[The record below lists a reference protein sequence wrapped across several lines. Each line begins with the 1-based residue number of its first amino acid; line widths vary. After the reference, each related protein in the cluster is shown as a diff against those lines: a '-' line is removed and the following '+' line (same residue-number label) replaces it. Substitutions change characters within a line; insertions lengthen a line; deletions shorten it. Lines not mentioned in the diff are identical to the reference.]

1 MASGS
6 FGTGLPTVAAGVP
19 AVEISGLRKE
29 FRGLRGGRRV
39 ALHDMNML
47 VEAGSVHGFLGPNGA
62 GKTTTIRSLLGLIR
76 PDAGEMNIFGHEV
89 PRDLRTVIPNIGTVV
104 EGAQFF
110 GNFSAR
116 RNLRLLAAMAKVRST
131 RVDEVL
137 ELVGLRDRARDKVKG
152 FSLGMRQRLAIGA
165 TLLKEPLLL
174 ILDEPNNGLDPAGIR
189 EIRDLMRALGDGG
202 VTVLLS
208 SHQLL
213 EVQQVCD
220 SVSIVAHGRHVVT
233 GPVTD
238 VLATAARGEVLVRVD
253 EPQTAAGLLR
263 DGVMTVTTRP
273 DHLIVTDCDDPARI
287 TQLLARRRLYVS
299 ELTPLEPDLE
309 DVFLEL
315 TGTAPGATEAEAEA
329 AARSNEGLP
338 SYAPQHAPAP
348 ALPGR
353 HAAPED
359 IQPVLA
365 SELAGVDLRDDANDL
380 LDQTIGAPPPAR
392 GEV

>member
-6 FGTGLPTVAAGVP
+6 LMAGLPGVA
-19 AVEISGLRKE
+19 SGGARDRGQRGLHKE

-47 VEAGSVHGFLGPNGA
+47 VEAGTVHGFLGPNGA

-89 PRDLRTVIPNIGTVV
+89 PRDLRSVIQNIGTVV

-116 RNLRLLAAMAKVRST
+116 RNLRMLATLAKVRST

-137 ELVGLRDRARDKVKG
+137 ELVGLRDRAGDKVKG

-208 SHQLL
+208 SHQQLL

-233 GPVTD
+233 GPVSD

-263 DGVMTVTTRP
+263 DAGMTVTTRP
-273 DHLIVTDCDDPARI
+273 DHLIVTDVDDPARI

-309 DVFLEL
+309 DVFFWSSP
-315 TGTAPGATEAEAEA
+315 APRRVPPRPRASWPGATRVCPAMP
-329 AARSNEGLP
+329 P
-338 SYAPQHAPAP
+338 SMPP
-348 ALPGR
+348 LR
-353 HAAPED
+353 RC
-359 IQPVLA
+359 
-365 SELAGVDLRDDANDL
+365 LAGTRRRTN
-380 LDQTIGAPPPAR
+380 PSR
-392 GEV
+392 

>member
-1 MASGS
+1 
-6 FGTGLPTVAAGVP
+6 
-19 AVEISGLRKE
+19 
-29 FRGLRGGRRV
+29 
-39 ALHDMNML
+39 
-47 VEAGSVHGFLGPNGA
+47 
-62 GKTTTIRSLLGLIR
+62 
-76 PDAGEMNIFGHEV
+76 
-89 PRDLRTVIPNIGTVV
+89 
-104 EGAQFF
+104 
-110 GNFSAR
+110 
-116 RNLRLLAAMAKVRST
+116 
-131 RVDEVL
+131 
-137 ELVGLRDRARDKVKG
+137 
-152 FSLGMRQRLAIGA
+152 MRQRLAIAA

-189 EIRDLMRALGDGG
+189 EIRDLMRLLGDGG

-233 GPVTD
+233 GPVSD

-253 EPQTAAGLLR
+253 EPQTAAALLR
-263 DGVMTVTTRP
+263 DGGMTVTPRP

-287 TQLLARRRLYVS
+287 TQLLSRRRLYVS

-315 TGTAPGATEAEAEA
+315 TGTAARA
-329 AARSNEGLP
+329 ANESIE
-338 SYAPQHAPAP
+338 SYEPQHAPAP

-353 HAAPED
+353 HAAAEE

-365 SELAGVDLRDDANDL
+365 GEFGRVDLRDDFDDAANDL
-380 LDQTIGAPPPAR
+380 LDTTIGATPGSEAR
-392 GEV
+392 

>member
-1 MASGS
+1 MAGLASAVE
-6 FGTGLPTVAAGVP
+6 GLPAI
-19 AVEISGLRKE
+19 EISGLRKE

-39 ALHDMNML
+39 ALHDMNMI
-47 VEAGSVHGFLGPNGA
+47 VEAGKVHGFLGPNGA

-76 PDAGEMNIFGHEV
+76 PDAGEMNIFGHVV
-89 PRDLRTVIPNIGTVV
+89 PRDLPKVIGTIGAVV

-116 RNLRLLAAMAKVRST
+116 RNLRMLATLANVRMS

-152 FSLGMRQRLAIGA
+152 YSLGMRQRLAIAA

-189 EIRDLMRALGDGG
+189 EIRDLMRLLGDGG

-233 GPVTD
+233 GPVSD

-253 EPQTAAGLLR
+253 EPQHAAELLR
-263 DGVMTVTTRP
+263 EGGMTVTPRP

-287 TQLLARRRLYVS
+287 TQLLSRRRLYVS

-315 TGTAPGATEAEAEA
+315 TGM
-329 AARSNEGLP
+329 AARTANEAVE
-338 SYAPQHAPAP
+338 SYEPQHAPAP

-353 HAAPED
+353 HAAPEE

-365 SELAGVDLRDDANDL
+365 GDFGRMDLRDEANDL
-380 LDQTIGAPPPAR
+380 LDQTIGAQPR
-392 GEV
+392 GEA